1 MPDFVHPALRSNVM
15 RSNPV
20 KVSLAAGDL
29 AFGTMVFEFFTPGLC
44 QILHTAGASFVIL
57 DMEHSGVGIETIK
70 AQIAFAR
77 GLGIV
82 PMVRVPGCHYHL
94 IATVLDA
101 GALGIMVPMVETEEQ
116 ARQIAAWTRYRP
128 EGVRGLAFSMAH
140 DDYLGGEVAV
150 KMREANERV
159 MAIALIETEKG
170 IENADAI
177 MAVPGIDV
185 GWLGHFDLTDS
196 MGIAGQFDHPR
207 FDAAV
212 THLVSACSKVGKP
225 AGFLAGNSDVALSW
239 QAKGFRMLC
248 LGTDISLMKEALTNA
263 ISGSKIAKPLA

>member
-1 MPDFVHPALRSNVM
+1 M

-20 KVSLAAGDL
+20 KASLAAGDV

-44 QILHTAGASFVIL
+44 QILHSAGASFVIL
-57 DMEHSGVGIETIK
+57 DMEHSGVGIDTIK
-70 AQIAFAR
+70 AQISFAR
-77 GLGIV
+77 GLGIA

-116 ARQIAAWTRYRP
+116 ARKIAAWTRYRP

-140 DDYLGGEVAV
+140 DDYLGGDVAN

-159 MAIALIETEKG
+159 MAIALIETAKG

-177 MAVPGIDV
+177 MAVSGIDV

-207 FDAAV
+207 FEAAV
-212 THLVSACSKVGKP
+212 RQLVSACTKAGKP
-225 AGFLAGNSDVALSW
+225 AGFLAGNSDVARAW
-239 QAKGFRMLC
+239 QTKGFRMLC
-248 LGTDISLMKEALTNA
+248 LGTDISLLKETLTTA
-263 ISGSKIAKPLA
+263 IAGSKITKMPA

>member
-1 MPDFVHPALRSNVM
+1 M

-20 KVSLAAGDL
+20 KDSLAAGNV

-44 QILHTAGASFVIL
+44 QILHAAGASFVIL
-57 DMEHSGVGIETIK
+57 DMEHSGVGIDTIK

-77 GLGIV
+77 GLGIA

-140 DDYLGGEVAV
+140 DDYLGGDVTN

-159 MAIALIETEKG
+159 MAIALLETAKG

-177 MAVPGIDV
+177 MAVSGIDV

-196 MGIAGQFDHPR
+196 MGIAGQFDHPQ
-207 FDAAV
+207 FEAAV
-212 THLVSACSKVGKP
+212 KKLVSACTKAGKP
-225 AGFLAGNSDVALSW
+225 AGFLAGNSDVARAW

-248 LGTDISLMKEALTNA
+248 LGTDISLLKETLTTA
-263 ISGSKIAKPLA
+263 IAGSKIKKIPA

>member
-1 MPDFVHPALRSNVM
+1 VRSN
-15 RSNPV
+15 SV
-20 KVSLAAGDL
+20 KKALADGDV

-57 DMEHSGVGIETIK
+57 DMEHSGVGIDTIK

-77 GLGIV
+77 GLGIA

-116 ARQIAAWTRYRP
+116 ARQIANWTRYRP
-128 EGVRGLAFSMAH
+128 EGTRGLAFSMAH
-140 DDYLGGEVAV
+140 DDYLGGDVAD

-159 MAIALIETEKG
+159 MAIALIETAKG

-177 MAVPGIDV
+177 MAVAGIDV

-196 MGIAGQFDHPR
+196 MGIAGQFDDPR
-207 FDAAV
+207 FDEAV
-212 THLVSACSKVGKP
+212 KHLVAACSKAGKP
-225 AGFLAGNSDVALSW
+225 AGFLAANSDVARAW

-248 LGTDISLMKEALTNA
+248 LGTDISLLKETLTNA
-263 ISGSKIAKPLA
+263 IAGSKITK

>member
-1 MPDFVHPALRSNVM
+1 M

-20 KVSLAAGDL
+20 KKALADGDV

-44 QILHTAGASFVIL
+44 QILHAAGASFVIL
-57 DMEHSGVGIETIK
+57 DMEHSGVGIDTIK

-77 GLGIV
+77 GLGIA

-140 DDYLGGEVAV
+140 DDYLGGDVAD

-159 MAIALIETEKG
+159 MAIALIETAKG

-196 MGIAGQFDHPR
+196 MGIAGQFDHPL

-212 THLVSACSKVGKP
+212 KHLVAACSKAGKP
-225 AGFLAGNSDVALSW
+225 AGFLAANSDIARAW
-239 QAKGFRMLC
+239 QARGFRMLC
-248 LGTDISLMKEALTNA
+248 LGTDISLLKETLTTA
-263 ISGSKIAKPLA
+263 INGSRITK

>member
-1 MPDFVHPALRSNVM
+1 M
-15 RSNPV
+15 RSNSV
-20 KVSLAAGDL
+20 KDSLADGDV

-44 QILHTAGASFVIL
+44 QILHAAGASFVIL
-57 DMEHSGVGIETIK
+57 DMEHSGVGIDTIK

-77 GLGIV
+77 GLGIA

-116 ARQIAAWTRYRP
+116 ARQIAAWARYRP

-140 DDYLGGEVAV
+140 DDYLGGDVAN

-159 MAIALIETEKG
+159 MAIALIETAKG

-177 MAVPGIDV
+177 MAVSGIDV

-196 MGIAGQFDHPR
+196 MGIAGQFDHPQ
-207 FDAAV
+207 FEAAV
-212 THLVSACSKVGKP
+212 KQLVSACTKAGKP
-225 AGFLAGNSDVALSW
+225 AGFLAGNSDVARTW

-248 LGTDISLMKEALTNA
+248 LGTDISLLKDTLTTA
-263 ISGSKIAKPLA
+263 IAGSKITKMPA

>member
-1 MPDFVHPALRSNVM
+1 
-15 RSNPV
+15 V
-20 KVSLAAGDL
+20 KTKLASGDVT
-29 AFGTMVFEFFTPGLC
+29 FGTMVFEFFTPGLC
-44 QILHTAGASFVIL
+44 QILHVAGASFVIL

-77 GLGIV
+77 GIGLV

-101 GALGIMVPMVETEEQ
+101 GALGIMVPMVETVEQ
-116 ARQIAAWTRYRP
+116 ARDIASWTRYRP

-140 DDYLGGEVAV
+140 DDYLGGEVAD
-150 KMREANERV
+150 KMKVSNERV
-159 MAIALIETEKG
+159 MAIALIETAKG
-170 IENADAI
+170 IENAEAI
-177 MAVPGIDV
+177 LAVPGIDV

-207 FDAAV
+207 FVAAV
-212 THLVSACSKVGKP
+212 SHLVSACNKAGKP
-225 AGFLAGNSDVALSW
+225 AGFLAGNAEIARAW

-248 LGTDISLMKEALTNA
+248 LGTDISLLKDTLAKA
-263 ISGSKIAKPLA
+263 IADSKMAS

>member
-1 MPDFVHPALRSNVM
+1 MK
-15 RSNPV
+15 SNPV
-20 KVSLAAGDL
+20 KVALEAGDV

-44 QILHTAGASFVIL
+44 QILHAAGASFVIL
-57 DMEHSGVGIETIK
+57 DMEHSGVGIDTIK

-77 GLGIV
+77 GLGIA

-128 EGVRGLAFSMAH
+128 KGVRGLAFSMAH
-140 DDYLGGEVAV
+140 DDYLGGDVAN

-159 MAIALIETEKG
+159 MAIALLETARG
-170 IENADAI
+170 IENADTI
-177 MAVPGIDV
+177 MAVSGIDV

-196 MGIAGQFDHPR
+196 MGIAGQFDHPQ
-207 FDAAV
+207 FEAAV
-212 THLVSACSKVGKP
+212 KYLISACTKAGKP
-225 AGFLAGNSDVALSW
+225 AGFLAGNSDIARAW

-248 LGTDISLMKEALTNA
+248 LGTDISLLKDTLTTA
-263 ISGSKIAKPLA
+263 IAGSKIKKMPA